1 MAFEKLFKGKKVLV
15 TGGTGSFGHV
25 VMKRLLEQEPSE
37 LRVFSRD
44 EDKQD
49 RMRYEFRD
57 YEKSLRFVLGDIRNK
72 QSLIKGMRGVDVV
85 FHAAALK
92 QVPPQEINPYEGVQT
107 NVIGAQ
113 NIVEAAL
120 ELDIP
125 KVVAIS
131 TDKAVEPVNAYG
143 MSKALQEKL
152 IIAGNVYK
160 DGKRT
165 VFSCVRYGN
174 VLGSR
179 GSIVPLFKK
188 QITEGKPITLTH
200 KDMTRFALTLDQAI
214 DLVFLA
220 YKESVG
226 GEIFVLKNP
235 AHTVTDLA
243 EVMLKELDAKNRK
256 IETIGIRPGEK
267 MHETLISPTESLKT
281 VEKKDHYV
289 VLPQVD
295 IAEVSKKYPNFWND
309 KTFRFSSDNAT
320 RLSKDELKKLLK
332 SAGWL

>member
-1 MAFEKLFKGKKVLV
+1 MGDKLFKGKKVMV

-25 VMKRLLEQEPSE
+25 VMKRLLEQEPQE

-49 RMRYEFRD
+49 RMKYEFKE
-57 YEKSLRFVLGDIRNK
+57 YEKSLRFVLGDVRNK

-92 QVPPQEINPYEGVQT
+92 QVPPLEVNPWEGAQT
-107 NVIGAQ
+107 NVMGAQ

-160 DGKRT
+160 DGRKT

-188 QITEGKPITLTH
+188 QITEGKAITLTH

-220 YKESVG
+220 YKDSAG

-235 AHTVTDLA
+235 GHTVTDLA
-243 EVMLKELDAKNRK
+243 EVMLKELDAKNKK

-267 MHETLISPTESLKT
+267 VHETLISPTESLKT
-281 VEKKDHYV
+281 VERKDHYI
-289 VLPQVD
+289 VLPQVE
-295 IAEVSKKYPNFWND
+295 IAEISKKYPGFWNE
-309 KTFRFSSDNAT
+309 KMFRFSSDTT
-320 RLSKDELKKLLK
+320 RRLNKDEIKKLLK